1 MDTSPSHTPLGFETL
16 GLPDAILHN
25 LHQLGL
31 TQMTPIQALSLPLA
45 LAGKDLIAQASTGSG
60 KTVAFGLP
68 LVNKLEAPRM
78 NVQALVLCPT
88 RELADQVT
96 QEIRR
101 LARAV
106 DNIKVI
112 TLCGG
117 VALRAQTQSL
127 MHGAHVVVGTPGRIL
142 DHLDK
147 GNLHLGAVQTLVLDE
162 ADRMLDMGFF
172 EDIAQ
177 VVKQCGVLRQTL
189 LFSATYP
196 EGIDRLAA
204 QFMREPQTVKV
215 QSQHDLNTL
224 EQLYFEVGPGQ
235 RLAAVAQLL
244 SHYRPASA
252 LAFCNTKQQCRLLVA
267 QLQAQGFSAMALF
280 GELEQRER
288 DQVMIQFANRSCNV
302 LVATDVAAR
311 GLDVA
316 DLTAVI
322 NVDVSPDPEVH
333 IHRIGRTGRAGA
345 QGLALTLA
353 SMDEMGYIGRIEQ
366 MQGRESQWRS
376 LSELTGAAHPG
387 RPNPAPMATLQIV
400 GGRKEKIRAG
410 DVLGALTGEAGFQ
423 KEQVGKI
430 NVNEFSTYVAVKA
443 DIAREAVKRLS
454 AGRIKGK
461 SVKVR
466 LLGLSA
472 PGAES

>member
-1 MDTSPSHTPLGFETL
+1 
-16 GLPDAILHN
+16 
-25 LHQLGL
+25 
-31 TQMTPIQALSLPLA
+31 
-45 LAGKDLIAQASTGSG
+45 
-60 KTVAFGLP
+60 
-68 LVNKLEAPRM
+68 
-78 NVQALVLCPT
+78 
-88 RELADQVT
+88 
-96 QEIRR
+96 
-101 LARAV
+101 
-106 DNIKVI
+106 
-112 TLCGG
+112 
-117 VALRAQTQSL
+117 
-127 MHGAHVVVGTPGRIL
+127 
-142 DHLDK
+142 
-147 GNLHLGAVQTLVLDE
+147 
-162 ADRMLDMGFF
+162 
-172 EDIAQ
+172 
-177 VVKQCGVLRQTL
+177 
-189 LFSATYP
+189 
-196 EGIDRLAA
+196 
-204 QFMREPQTVKV
+204 
-215 QSQHDLNTL
+215 
-224 EQLYFEVGPGQ
+224 
-235 RLAAVAQLL
+235 
-244 SHYRPASA
+244 
-252 LAFCNTKQQCRLLVA
+252 
-267 QLQAQGFSAMALF
+267 
-280 GELEQRER
+280 
-288 DQVMIQFANRSCNV
+288 
-302 LVATDVAAR
+302 
-311 GLDVA
+311 
-316 DLTAVI
+316 VI